1 MCVCVHVCVC
11 MCGEKG
17 ETTDADERK
26 NEPETLKTLFTKG
39 RKTKSLTT
47 QEPQLHTSRTHMET
61 NQ

>member
-1 MCVCVHVCVC
+1 
-11 MCGEKG
+11 MCGEKR

-26 NEPETLKTLFTKG
+26 NEPETFKTLFTKG
-39 RKTKSLTT
+39 RKTTSLTT